1 MRTSDLTGVGCQNI
15 QYLCI
20 EVWKGDNSDP
30 EYGIDVPASQ
40 ADLRQCLPVACAA
53 SDLAGGIQGSS
64 LWAVEA
70 YIAADDNV
78 FSSSHQQISPV
89 AATVPSS
96 EANKPLVT
104 TEPLSLLGIE
114 AAFDLGSAGCSD
126 LLHGCGGRGRG
137 HTCSGSFCENFKVA
151 LLPKLEVPGKKAR
164 YSDGNSLYVLQLSEC
179 LLITD
184 AAIVR
189 TTMEHGPPSTLEG
202 DPSHTILMNITAEAS
217 EFGMAI
223 FQNSIWQFIV
233 TVTPGNPGNTMV
245 PVVIDS
251 GLTTTQRN
259 TDFIPGATIRFTN
272 VQATVNLQ
280 GLTCLEVDFFCV
292 RINLIQSLQLVGVP
306 DESSLQ
312 ACSR

>member
-1 MRTSDLTGVGCQNI
+1 
-15 QYLCI
+15 
-20 EVWKGDNSDP
+20 
-30 EYGIDVPASQ
+30 
-40 ADLRQCLPVACAA
+40 
-53 SDLAGGIQGSS
+53 
-64 LWAVEA
+64 
-70 YIAADDNV
+70 
-78 FSSSHQQISPV
+78 
-89 AATVPSS
+89 
-96 EANKPLVT
+96 
-104 TEPLSLLGIE
+104 
-114 AAFDLGSAGCSD
+114 
-126 LLHGCGGRGRG
+126 
-137 HTCSGSFCENFKVA
+137 
-151 LLPKLEVPGKKAR
+151 
-164 YSDGNSLYVLQLSEC
+164 
-179 LLITD
+179 
-184 AAIVR
+184 
-189 TTMEHGPPSTLEG
+189 MEHGPPSTLEG

-312 ACSR
+312 ACSPVTSCGGKHLVFCTKLFLYVKLCGHFNVNFYIRRYEVRNRPHGDIICCFVSMVWSKTLTFNFKTGQNLKVHFKLKIAFV